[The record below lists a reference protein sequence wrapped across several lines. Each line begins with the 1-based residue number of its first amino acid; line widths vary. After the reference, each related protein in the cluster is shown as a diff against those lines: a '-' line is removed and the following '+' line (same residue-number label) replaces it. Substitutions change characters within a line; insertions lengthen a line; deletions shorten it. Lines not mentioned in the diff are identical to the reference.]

1 MNILLLGAS
10 GLIGHRIFI
19 ELGARSHDVH
29 GLMLGPVERFSTT
42 GLFNEKNATGGI
54 DLAEFD
60 QLLPVLADRKPEV
73 IINCCGITRR
83 RPEVNNAVRAISVN
97 AILPHK
103 LADWA
108 GEAGARVVHLSTDC
122 VFDGKLGNYDEDAP
136 ISGEDQYGR
145 TKGLG
150 ELWYDHTVTLRT
162 SFIGQELQHHS
173 ELLDWFLGQR
183 GKTIRGFTRAMYS
196 GFSTI
201 QCARMIVDIIEN
213 NPDLSGLYNMSMAQ
227 PVSKFDLLSMANKA
241 YGIGAEIIPEA
252 EFSKDASLDGS
263 KLRNLIG
270 LKSPSWETM
279 MQELADD
286 RALYGRP

>member
-10 GLIGHRIFI
+10 GLIGHRVFI

-29 GLMLGPVERFSTT
+29 GLMLGSAGRFANT
-42 GLFNEKNATGGI
+42 GLFNEKNTTAGI
-54 DLAEFD
+54 DLIDFD
-60 QLLPVLADRKPEV
+60 ALLPVLEDKKPEV

-83 RPEVNNAVRAISVN
+83 RPEIDNAVRSISVN

-108 GEAGARVVHLSTDC
+108 AETGARVVHLSTDC
-122 VFDGKLGNYDEDAP
+122 VFDGKLGNYDEDAQ

-150 ELWYDHTVTLRT
+150 ELWYDHTLTLRT

-183 GKTIRGFTRAMYS
+183 GKTIHGFTRAMYS

-201 QCARMIVDIIEN
+201 QCARMIVDIIEDH
-213 NPDLSGLYNMSMAQ
+213 PTLSGLYNLSMAQ
-227 PVSKFDLLSMANKA
+227 PVSK
-241 YGIGAEIIPEA
+241 Y
-252 EFSKDASLDGS
+252 
-263 KLRNLIG
+263 
-270 LKSPSWETM
+270 
-279 MQELADD
+279 
-286 RALYGRP
+286 